1 MVKREGDLWHKVV
14 SMENLT
20 EAYLKAKR
28 GKGSQRG
35 VINFEKDVPGNLKK
49 IQDLL
54 MSGDYR
60 TSEYRRFNVYDSG
73 KERTISSLPF
83 FPDRIIHWAV
93 ILPTH
98 HIFMRN
104 FISQTYAAIPG
115 RGTHLALKTLK
126 TYLRDPDA
134 KYCLK
139 IDVRKFF
146 DNMDKDILMHKLER
160 RIKDRQVLTLF
171 SEIVY
176 GYRMRGIPI
185 GNYTSQYFANLY
197 LSDVDHFF
205 KEKYRCKFYLRYM
218 DDIIVLGWSKPWL
231 RRVLSKM
238 SEMLAEIGLEV
249 KSNWQIFPISD
260 RGVNFVGYRSFS
272 DYTLLRKRTKNR
284 MKRKMTCLISKME
297 TDPPDS
303 HDLGAWAAYSGV
315 MQWCDSYR
323 LSRRTIFKA
332 ETMIDSYAR
341 HYGERGCASD

>member
-93 ILPTH
+93 MLPTH
-98 HIFMRN
+98 HVFMRN
-104 FISQTYAAIPG
+104 FISQTYAAIPK
-115 RGTHLALKTLK
+115 RGTHLALRTLK
-126 TYLRDPDA
+126 GYLRNKDA

-139 IDVRKFF
+139 LDVRKFF
-146 DNMDKDILMHKLER
+146 DNIDKDVLMQKLGR
-160 RIKDRQVLTLF
+160 RIKDRKVLSLF
-171 SEIVY
+171 SEIIY
-176 GYRMRGIPI
+176 GYHMPGIPI

-197 LSDVDHFF
+197 LSDIDHFF
-205 KEKYRCKFYLRYM
+205 KEKYHCKYYLRYM
-218 DDIIVLGWSKPWL
+218 DDIIILGWSKPWL

-249 KSNWQIFPISD
+249 KDNWQIFPISD
-260 RGVNFVGYRSFS
+260 RGVDFVGYRSFA
-272 DYTLLRKRTKNR
+272 DYTLLRKRTKTR
-284 MKRKMTCLISKME
+284 MKRTVAHIISKME
-297 TDPPDS
+297 TSSLDS
-303 HDLGAWAAYSGV
+303 HDLGALAAYNGV
-315 MQWCDSYR
+315 MRWCDSYR
-323 LSRRTIFKA
+323 LSKGTLFKA
-332 ETMIDSYAR
+332 EVMIDYYAR